1 LRDLLYVFQGID
13 GRFLKYEARSDAFV
27 LDASVKLPRPTM
39 ELVNKLA
46 ELGWLY
52 FTIQKNLG
60 GNSATTATTA
70 TLVGQSLHSAFKDEL
85 VDFYRLIAMLENE
98 LFSIENRPDSFT
110 AIGLSLKRLF
120 VWVLEPLERLRLIH
134 LLMDGTKEAKGGAI
148 VSCLYKYAEHGD
160 PYIKA
165 FVSKLLPKVRALNL
179 MTNVNSLRYR
189 SHAPSLICSL
199 HGLDMVNCKIHS
211 MNSASWRTQIIL
223 TSGAPSMPSEWT
235 WFPPFSPRLWFKR

>member
-1 LRDLLYVFQGID
+1 MEVKEVGKGFPFKEMNPMEPFSGGMTPAFNEYYDLGMKGRKSFILTNVWLIKATGRITEADILRDLLYVFQGID
-13 GRFLKYEARSDAFV
+13 GRFLKYEARPDAFV

-60 GNSATTATTA
+60 TLVAQSTTNTG
-70 TLVGQSLHSAFKDEL
+70 LVGQSLHSAFKDEL

-98 LFSIENRPDSFT
+98 LFSIKNRPDTFT

-134 LLMDGTKEAKGGAI
+134 LLMDATKEAKGGAI
-148 VSCLYKYAEHGD
+148 ISTLSKYAEHGD
-160 PYIKA
+160 PYIKT
-165 FVSKLLPKVRALNL
+165 FISKLLPKVR
-179 MTNVNSLRYR
+179 
-189 SHAPSLICSL
+189 
-199 HGLDMVNCKIHS
+199 
-211 MNSASWRTQIIL
+211 
-223 TSGAPSMPSEWT
+223 
-235 WFPPFSPRLWFKR
+235 